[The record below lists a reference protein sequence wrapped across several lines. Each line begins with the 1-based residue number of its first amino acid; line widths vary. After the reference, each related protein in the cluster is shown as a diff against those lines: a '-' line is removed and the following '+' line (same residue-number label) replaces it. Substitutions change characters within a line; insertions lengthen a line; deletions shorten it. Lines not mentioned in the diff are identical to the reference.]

1 MVFLFFLTSCI
12 FALEFNFESNSIPVY
27 KDGEL
32 LENPF
37 FGGFNKPK
45 IRWIDWNF
53 DGKEDLFILD
63 EDGYIRYIENTSI
76 NNNISFS
83 FIAANY
89 FDIYAGSW
97 FYINDFDSD
106 GDFDLITQ
114 NSDDL
119 ASLSYY
125 QNNNNT
131 FIFVGTVNTQL
142 GQQVYSDPVMT
153 PTFADIDNDNDLD
166 FFTCNYEGTVA
177 FYENVG
183 FNESQIPIF
192 DLVTQAWQS
201 ISIIGPSQR
210 HGASAINFIDLDG
223 DLDLDLSW
231 GDYFQQSL
239 YIIWNIGNQ
248 EVPLMNSSNVN
259 QQFPPNDPIISA
271 GQNMPSFADLD
282 EDGDYDLFITV
293 LSGAYGNQWVNNFI
307 YYENIGSSI
316 APYYEYRTSNF
327 LDTIDLMIN
336 ASPELFDI
344 DSDGD
349 LDLFIGTMVDP
360 SSQPWSGR
368 IHYYENVGNST
379 SPSFNFID
387 DEFLGSN
394 LGTDLVLSFG
404 NINGD
409 EYADVAVGNANG
421 YINLFFGLNN
431 SNFQYIG
438 EVPDIDLSGA
448 SYPELYDMNGDGF
461 DELIIGDS
469 MGNVHYYANVWQD
482 DSNTIFNHIT
492 NNFILSENAYTA
504 PAIFD
509 INNDGYYDI
518 LLGSQLGNIA
528 VYINDG
534 SELINDESPFTYAD
548 TSYIFPYLGN
558 YTHLAIESLRNI
570 NELDLIVGI
579 STGGM
584 YHLSSSFCMI
594 GDMNFDSVIDILDV
608 ISIINVI
615 LNFEHVEH
623 EVLCYSDMNADQEL
637 DILDVVLL
645 VNNILD

>member
-1 MVFLFFLTSCI
+1 MFFTALLVSCL

-37 FGGFNKPK
+37 FGGFNKPR

-53 DGKEDLFILD
+53 DGKDDLFVLD
-63 EDGYIRYIENTSI
+63 EDGYIRYIENVTI
-76 NNNISFS
+76 DNNIAFE

-97 FYINDFDSD
+97 FYIDDFDGD
-106 GDFDLITQ
+106 QDFDLITQ
-114 NSDDL
+114 NSSDL
-119 ASLSYY
+119 SSLSYY
-125 QNNNNT
+125 QNNNSIFN
-131 FIFVGTVNTQL
+131 FIGTVNTNQ

-166 FFTCNYEGTVA
+166 FFTCNYEGTLT
-177 FYENVG
+177 FYENIG
-183 FNESQIPIF
+183 LGDNQIPIF
-192 DLVTQAWQS
+192 QFITQSWQN

-223 DLDLDLSW
+223 DSDLDLSW

-239 YIIWNIGNQ
+239 YIIWNIGSQ
-248 EVPLMNSSNVN
+248 EEPQMNISNVN
-259 QQFPPNDPIISA
+259 QQFPPNDPVITA

-293 LSGAYGNQWVNNFI
+293 ISGAYGNQWVNNFM

-327 LDTIDLMIN
+327 LSTIDLMIN

-344 DSDGD
+344 DDDGD

-360 SSQPWSGR
+360 SSLPWNGR
-368 IHYYENVGNST
+368 IHFYENIGSSNS
-379 SPSFNFID
+379 PVFSFVD
-387 DEFLGSN
+387 GQFLGAD

-404 NINGD
+404 NVNGD
-409 EYADVAVGNANG
+409 EYIDAVVGNANG
-421 YINLFFGLNN
+421 YIHLFFGVNDM
-431 SNFQYIG
+431 NFQYIG
-438 EVPDIDLSGA
+438 QVPDIDLSGA
-448 SYPELYDMNGDGF
+448 SYPELYDINGNGV

-469 MGNVHYYANVWQD
+469 MGNVHFYGNVFQD
-482 DSNTIFNHIT
+482 DPDVIFAHFFDD
-492 NNFILSENAYTA
+492 FIPISDTYSA
-504 PAIFD
+504 PTIFD
-509 INNDGYYDI
+509 INNDGYFDI
-518 LLGSQLGNIA
+518 IMGYQQESVA
-528 VYINDG
+528 VYINNG
-534 SELINDESPFTYAD
+534 LGNPMPFLGID

-558 YTHLAIESLRNI
+558 YTHLAMGSLQSI
-570 NELDLIVGI
+570 DVIDVIAGI
-579 STGGM
+579 STGGL
-584 YHLSSSFCMI
+584 YHLSASVCI
-594 GDMNFDSVIDILDV
+594 AGDLNLDNIIDILDIV
-608 ISIINVI
+608 SLINII
-615 LNFEHVEH
+615 LNSHDIVDDIT
-623 EVLCYSDMNADQEL
+623 CSSDINFDQEL

-645 VNNILD
+645 VNIILN